1 MDVNP
6 ALFAAFRGLDTLT
19 IQNACTGFRLTPV
32 LHTHFLDQGF
42 IDPFPDAVFLP
53 PAKVAVDRLPRRQV
67 RWKHTPLA
75 TGADRIQ
82 DRIEDLPHF
91 PFAWASS
98 GMGRKEVHD
107 Q

>member
-1 MDVNP
+1 MDVDTV
-6 ALFAAFRGLDTLT
+6 LFAAFRGLDTLA

-53 PAKVAVDRLPRRQV
+53 SSKVAVDSLPGWQV
-67 RWKHTPLA
+67 RWTHAPLA
-75 TGADRIQ
+75 TGADHKQ
-82 DRIEDLPHF
+82 DCIEDLSHF

-98 GMGRKEVHD
+98 AMGRKEVHD